1 MSKFDTQI
9 HIEDTSAYSDYVD
22 AEELRLMMTMMLMA
36 ATEAD
41 EPGHYDYDDGHDE
54 DNWTHTSYDDIEE
67 ILLQYDEE
75 RDIDFYSS

>member
-1 MSKFDTQI
+1 MSISKFDTQI

-22 AEELRLMMTMMLMA
+22 AQELDA
-36 ATEAD
+36 IEAEAD
-41 EPGHYDYDDGHDE
+41 EADDDDDADGHAE

>member
-9 HIEDTSAYSDYVD
+9 HSDYVD
-22 AEELRLMMTMMLMA
+22 AQELDA
-36 ATEAD
+36 IEAEAD
-41 EPGHYDYDDGHDE
+41 EADDDDDADGHAE